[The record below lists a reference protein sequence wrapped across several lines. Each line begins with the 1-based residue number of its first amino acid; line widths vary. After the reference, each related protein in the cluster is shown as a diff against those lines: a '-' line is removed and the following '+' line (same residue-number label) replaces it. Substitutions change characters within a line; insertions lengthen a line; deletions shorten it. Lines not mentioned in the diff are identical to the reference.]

1 MMPYRYPQ
9 AVRTLQKVY
18 PFICHLMPSVWS
30 YCPLIIPY
38 VGCKQPFVGNKG
50 FTLVEL
56 IITLTIVGILTG
68 LAAPSMFGFVASNR
82 LASQI
87 NELIADINLARNEA
101 IKRVTDT
108 GICVTAVNGTACAVG
123 ENWANG
129 WLVYYVDPVTA
140 ANVTIKTHEPLS
152 GNNTLTAPSDAL
164 IFNKSGFLTTVT
176 GNFTLCD
183 SKLHKSRLLDVRIT
197 GRPALTEG
205 TC

>member
-1 MMPYRYPQ
+1 MHYNYPQ
-9 AVRTLQKVY
+9 AAHVLQKAH
-18 PFICHLMPSVWS
+18 PFICHKTPSVWS
-30 YCPLIIPY
+30 YRPVIIPSI
-38 VGCKQPFVGNKG
+38 GCKQPFVGNRG
-50 FTLVEL
+50 FTLIEL

-87 NELIADINLARNEA
+87 NELIADTNLARSEA
-101 IKRVTDT
+101 IKRVTNT
-108 GICVTAVNGTACAVG
+108 GICATAVNGSACAVG
-123 ENWANG
+123 GNWANG

-140 ANVTIKTHEPLS
+140 VNVTIKTHEPLS

-164 IFNKSGFLTTVT
+164 IFNKSGFLTTAT
-176 GNFTLCD
+176 GNFQLCD
-183 SKLHKSRLLDVRIT
+183 SKLHKSRLVDVRVT

>member
-1 MMPYRYPQ
+1 
-9 AVRTLQKVY
+9 
-18 PFICHLMPSVWS
+18 MPSVWS
-30 YCPLIIPY
+30 YRPVIVPS
-38 VGCKQPFVGNKG
+38 VGCKIPFVSNKG

-56 IITLTIVGILTG
+56 IITLTIAGILAG
-68 LAAPSMFGFVASNR
+68 LAAPSMFSFVASNR

-87 NELIADINLARNEA
+87 NELIADTNFARSEA
-101 IKRVTDT
+101 IKRVTNT
-108 GICVTAVNGTACAVG
+108 GICATTVNGTACAVG
-123 ENWANG
+123 GNWANG

-164 IFNKSGFLTTVT
+164 VYNKSGFLTTAT

-183 SKLHKSRLLDVRIT
+183 SKLHKSRLLDVRVT

>member
-1 MMPYRYPQ
+1 MHYRYPQ
-9 AVRTLQKVY
+9 AACALQKAY
-18 PFICHLMPSVWS
+18 PFVCRLIPSVWS
-30 YCPLIIPY
+30 YRPVIVPS
-38 VGCKQPFVGNKG
+38 VGYKIPFVSNKG

-56 IITLTIVGILTG
+56 IITLTIAGILAG
-68 LAAPSMFGFVASNR
+68 LAAPSMFSFVASNR

-87 NELIADINLARNEA
+87 NELIVDTNFARSEA

-108 GICVTAVNGTACAVG
+108 GICATTVNGTACAVG
-123 ENWANG
+123 GNWANG

-164 IFNKSGFLTTVT
+164 VFNKSGFLTTAT